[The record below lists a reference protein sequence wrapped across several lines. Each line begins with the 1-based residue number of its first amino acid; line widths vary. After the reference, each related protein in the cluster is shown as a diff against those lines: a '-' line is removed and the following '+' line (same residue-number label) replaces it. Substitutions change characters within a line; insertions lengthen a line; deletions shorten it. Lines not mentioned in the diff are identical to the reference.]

1 MNLFAAGAIAGD
13 DGAAEQPPDN
23 GEGEAQAP
31 HRVPVKPVKIESRTN
46 RVAMSH
52 SDEENDPLG
61 RLAISPFGALSIAI
75 SVHMHNP
82 IRFPWHEDY

>member
-1 MNLFAAGAIAGD
+1 MKNNLFAAGTIAGD

-31 HRVPVKPVKIESRTN
+31 HRVPVKPVKIEGCTN
-46 RVAMSH
+46 RVAMSR
-52 SDEENDPLG
+52 SDEENDPF
-61 RLAISPFGALSIAI
+61 AISSFGALSIAI

-82 IRFPWHEDY
+82 IRFPLHEDY